1 MELDLIGRTLSHY
14 RISAAI
20 GAGGMGE
27 VYRATDT
34 KLDREVAIKVLP
46 QSLAQDP
53 NRLARFEREAKV
65 LASLNHPNI
74 AHIYGIEERA
84 LIMELVPGETIKGPL
99 PLPVALDY
107 ARQIAEAL
115 EAAHDKGI
123 VHRDLKP
130 ANVMITPTGLVK
142 VLDFG
147 LATVLEGSILSG
159 GDPSNA
165 PTLTMGSTQSGIIV
179 GTAAYMSPEQAAGKP
194 VDRRADIWSYGAVL
208 WEMLTGE
215 PLFRGETVSHTLAD
229 VLRAPIDF
237 DRLPKDTPREVR
249 DLVKRCLDRD
259 VKRRLRDIGE
269 ARIAIENVGREP
281 EAAATAAA
289 STLPW
294 RRLPWIVVGL
304 MTAAAAVSLWAPW
317 RASQPVDRPLVR
329 LDVDLGPDVSLPPFN
344 VTGSSVAISPDGTRL
359 VYASGTPKKLFIR
372 RLDEPK
378 ATELPG
384 TDGAEG
390 PFFSPDGQ
398 WLGFEADGKLK
409 KISVEGGA
417 PILLCDV
424 INFVG
429 ASWGEDGSI
438 VFSSAVNRGLLQISS
453 GGGEPETIAPLGSGE
468 AALARPQILP
478 GDKAVLFTTSTR
490 RSEDEDRFDIE
501 VLTLADHHRKIVA
514 RGGSTARYLA
524 TSKGIGHL
532 VYTNGAKLFAIP
544 FDLDKL
550 ETRGTAI
557 PVLDDVGYFAL
568 FGGGGLDFSRAG
580 TMVYRRTTAG
590 VPATMSTVHWVDSAG
605 KGEPLRLK
613 PGAYS
618 EPSLSP
624 DGKRVALLFADGGRP
639 DIWVYD
645 LQRDA
650 MTRLT
655 FSGEFNE
662 SPIWSPDSQYVVFA
676 SVGRGIFWTRSDGG
690 GQPQALITRK
700 NYLVPTSFTPD
711 GKRLAYYEFEGNP
724 QVWTVPL
731 EEQGGQLNAGQP
743 EQLLK
748 TSFSDVTPVF
758 SPDGRWLA
766 YVSNE
771 SGKNEV
777 YVRTFP
783 PQSSGQGGKW
793 QVSTG
798 GGTMPRW
805 SRSGHELFYQS
816 GGQILAATYTV
827 RNDIFVADNPRV
839 WIAKLGGT
847 AWDLAPDGKRLA
859 VLTPVDSTEVPK
871 PEHEVVFILNF
882 FDELRRRAPAG
893 K

>member
-1 MELDLIGRTLSHY
+1 LR
-14 RISAAI
+14 
-20 GAGGMGE
+20 
-27 VYRATDT
+27 
-34 KLDREVAIKVLP
+34 
-46 QSLAQDP
+46 
-53 NRLARFEREAKV
+53 
-65 LASLNHPNI
+65 LNHPNI

-700 NYLVPTSFTPD
+700 NYLVPTSFTHD

-882 FDELRRRAPAG
+882 FDELRRAPAG

>member
-700 NYLVPTSFTPD
+700 NYLVPTSFTHD

-882 FDELRRRAPAG
+882 FDELRRAPAG